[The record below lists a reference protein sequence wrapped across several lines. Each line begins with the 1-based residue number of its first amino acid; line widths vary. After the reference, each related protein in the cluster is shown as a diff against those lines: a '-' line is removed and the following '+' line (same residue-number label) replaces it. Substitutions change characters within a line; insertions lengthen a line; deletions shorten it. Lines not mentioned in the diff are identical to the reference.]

1 MSAWRANDDGMS
13 YELRRDQELGANLRR
28 ICRKQVENAL
38 QVVRGEVEVDDS
50 PVHQTRKHLKKA
62 RAALRIVSD
71 EIGHGLFKEQD
82 RSFRDVGRFISDVR
96 DAEVRL
102 QTVRQ
107 LQEITWRQSHQ
118 AFRDT
123 EELLLAELEHFLA
136 AFAGWQKEATARLEK
151 LQKEVEEWPVEDL
164 DCKSLRCA
172 LQRAYKCARDA
183 FTLAQAK
190 PTPENFHEF
199 RSQTKRLLYQLRI
212 LRPANPLVIGAL
224 LDELNSLGEVLGR
237 SHDLHFLGDRL
248 RRNDSKP
255 SEREAG
261 ALIAV
266 IDTSEMELQK
276 RSVDLAGHFF
286 DERPRDFGNRLSSWL
301 QEWIRGEAPNVADAL
316 VCKGDVLG
324 LATPKR
330 RR

>member
-1 MSAWRANDDGMS
+1 MFAWRANDNTMS

-28 ICRKQVENAL
+28 ICCKQVENAL
-38 QVVRGEVEVDDS
+38 QVVRGEVEVEDT

-62 RAALRIVSD
+62 RAVLRIVSD
-71 EIGHGLFKEQD
+71 EIGRGLFKEHD
-82 RSFRDVGRFISDVR
+82 RSLRDIGRLISDVR

-107 LQEITWRQSHQ
+107 LQDITWRQSHQ
-118 AFRDT
+118 AFHET

-136 AFAGWQKEATARLEK
+136 AFAGWQKDAAARLEK
-151 LQKEVEEWPVEDL
+151 LQKEVEKWPVEDL

-212 LRPANPLVIGAL
+212 LRPTNPPVIGAL
-224 LDELNSLGEVLGR
+224 LDELNSLGDMLGR
-237 SHDLHFLGDRL
+237 SHDLHFLGARL

-255 SEREAG
+255 SEREAR

-286 DERPRDFGNRLSSWL
+286 DERPRDFGSRLSSWL
-301 QEWIRGEAPNVADAL
+301 QQWIRGEAPNVADAL

-330 RR
+330 R

>member
-1 MSAWRANDDGMS
+1 MSAWRANDNAMS
-13 YELRRDQELGANLRR
+13 YELRRDQKLGANLRR

-38 QVVRGEVEVDDS
+38 QVVSGEVEVDDS

-71 EIGHGLFKEQD
+71 QIGRGLFKEQD
-82 RSFRDVGRFISDVR
+82 RSFRDIGRLISDVR

-107 LQEITWRQSHQ
+107 LQDITWRQSHQ
-118 AFRDT
+118 AFRET
-123 EELLLAELEHFLA
+123 EELLLGELEHFLA
-136 AFAGWQKEATARLEK
+136 AFAGWQKEAAARLEE
-151 LQKEVEEWPVEDL
+151 LQKQVEKWPVDDL

-212 LRPANPLVIGAL
+212 LRPSNPLVIGAL
-224 LDELNSLGEVLGR
+224 FDELNSLGDVLGR

-255 SEREAG
+255 SEREAR

-266 IDTSEMELQK
+266 IDTSEVELQK

-286 DERPRDFGNRLSSWL
+286 DERPRDFGNRLSGWL
-301 QEWIRGEAPNVADAL
+301 QQWIRGEAPNVADAL

-330 RR
+330 R